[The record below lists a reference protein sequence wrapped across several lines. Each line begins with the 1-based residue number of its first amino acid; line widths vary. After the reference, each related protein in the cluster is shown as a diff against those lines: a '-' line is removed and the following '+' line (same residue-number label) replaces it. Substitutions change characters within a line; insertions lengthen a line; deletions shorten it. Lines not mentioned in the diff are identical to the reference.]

1 MKFKPLRDPLI
12 ISFYGLVIALYVFA
26 FFVSLQE
33 IIAFNYVDITEG
45 FLDFLIVGASP
56 FVGYLLLNNII
67 NINYEIINSE
77 KVLSIKSGFVKDRI
91 KLKEVKQ
98 IEFVDS
104 LMPYGTMGRKK
115 IKVTL
120 QRPGIQ
126 TSYFHI
132 AVVNQEEFIT
142 ALKSYCPYLIIVTP
156 EMRLDLNRK
165 EKAKKEKEKLEKK
178 NKV

>member
-1 MKFKPLRDPLI
+1 MKFKPLRDPI
-12 ISFYGLVIALYVFA
+12 IVSFYGFVVVLYIFA

-33 IIAFNYVDITEG
+33 IITFNYVNITEG

-67 NINYEIINSE
+67 NIKYEIINSE
-77 KVLSIKSGFVKDRI
+77 KVFSLQSGFVKDRI

-98 IEFVDS
+98 IEFVSS

-120 QRPGIQ
+120 QRPGIK

-132 AVVNQEEFIT
+132 AVVDQQEFTT
-142 ALKSYCPYLIIVTP
+142 ALKSYCPDLIVITP
-156 EMRLDLNRK
+156 EMREEQNRK
-165 EKAKKEKEKLEKK
+165 DKARKDKEKLEKK

>member
-12 ISFYGLVIALYVFA
+12 ISFYGFVIALYVFT

-56 FVGYLLLNNII
+56 FVGYLLINNII
-67 NINYEIINSE
+67 NIKYEIINSE
-77 KVLSIKSGFVKDRI
+77 KVFSIQSGFVKDRI
-91 KLKEVKQ
+91 KLKEIKQ
-98 IEFVDS
+98 IEYVSS
-104 LMPYGTMGRKK
+104 LMPYGTMGRNK
-115 IKVTL
+115 IKITL
-120 QRPGIQ
+120 QRPGIK

-132 AVVNQEEFIT
+132 AVVNQPEFVA
-142 ALKSYCPYLIIVTP
+142 ALKNYCPDLIVISP
-156 EMRLDLNRK
+156 ELREELNKK
-165 EKAKKEKEKLEKK
+165 EKSKKEKEKLEKK

>member
-12 ISFYGLVIALYVFA
+12 ISFYGFVIVLYVFA

-33 IIAFNYVDITEG
+33 IIAFNYANITEG

-67 NINYEIINSE
+67 NIDYEIINSE
-77 KVLSIKSGFVKDRI
+77 KVFSIKSGFIKDRI

-115 IKVTL
+115 IRITL

-132 AVVNQEEFIT
+132 AVVNQDEFVT
-142 ALKSYCPYLIIVTP
+142 VLKSYCPDLIIVTP
-156 EMRLDLNRK
+156 DMRQDLNRR
-165 EKAKKEKEKLEKK
+165 EKQKKEKEKLEKK

>member
-12 ISFYGLVIALYVFA
+12 ISFYGLVIALYIFA

-33 IIAFNYVDITEG
+33 IIAFNYIDITEG

-67 NINYEIINSE
+67 NIKYEIINSE
-77 KVLSIKSGFVKDRI
+77 KVFSIQSGFVKDRI
-91 KLKEVKQ
+91 KLKEIKQ
-98 IEFVDS
+98 IEFVKS
-104 LMPYGTMGRKK
+104 LMPYGTMGRNK
-115 IKVTL
+115 IKITL
-120 QRPGIQ
+120 QRPGIK

-132 AVVNQEEFIT
+132 AVVNQTEFV
-142 ALKSYCPYLIIVTP
+142 ASLKNYCPDLVVVSSA
-156 EMRLDLNRK
+156 MREELNRK
-165 EKAKKEKEKLEKK
+165 EKAKKEKDKLERK

>member
-1 MKFKPLRDPLI
+1 MKFKPLRDPI
-12 ISFYGLVIALYVFA
+12 IVSFYGFVFVLYVFT
-26 FFVSLQE
+26 FIVSLQE
-33 IIAFNYVDITEG
+33 IIAFEYADITQG

-56 FVGYLLLNNII
+56 FVGYLLLNNIF
-67 NINYEIINSE
+67 NIKYEIINSE
-77 KVLSIKSGFVKDRI
+77 KVFLIQSGFVKDRI

-98 IEFVDS
+98 IEFVSS

-126 TSYFHI
+126 TSYFHV
-132 AVVNQEEFIT
+132 AVVNQEEFVT
-142 ALKSYCPYLIIVTP
+142 ALKSYCPDLLVITP
-156 EMRLDLNRK
+156 AMREEQNKRDKARKDK
-165 EKAKKEKEKLEKK
+165 EKMEKK

>member
-1 MKFKPLRDPLI
+1 MKFKPLRDPI
-12 ISFYGLVIALYVFA
+12 IVSFYGFVFVLYVFT
-26 FFVSLQE
+26 FIVSLQE
-33 IIAFNYVDITEG
+33 IIAFEYADITQG

-56 FVGYLLLNNII
+56 FVGYLLLNNIF
-67 NINYEIINSE
+67 NIKYEIINSE
-77 KVLSIKSGFVKDRI
+77 KVFLIQSGFVKDRI

-98 IEFVDS
+98 IEFVSS

-126 TSYFHI
+126 TSYFHV
-132 AVVNQEEFIT
+132 AVVNQEEFVT
-142 ALKSYCPYLIIVTP
+142 ALKSYCPDLLVITP
-156 EMRLDLNRK
+156 VMREEQNKRDKARKDK
-165 EKAKKEKEKLEKK
+165 EKMEKK

>member
-33 IIAFNYVDITEG
+33 IIAFNYSDITEG

-67 NINYEIINSE
+67 NIKYEIINSE
-77 KVLSIKSGFVKDRI
+77 KVFSIQSGFVKDRI

-98 IEFVDS
+98 IEFVSS
-104 LMPYGTMGRKK
+104 LMPYGTMGRRK

-120 QRPGIQ
+120 QRPGLQ

-132 AVVNQEEFIT
+132 AVVNEQEFVT
-142 ALKSYCPYLIIVTP
+142 SLKSYCPDLIIVSP
-156 EMRLDLNRK
+156 EMREELDRK
-165 EKAKKEKEKLEKK
+165 NKAKKEKEKQDKK

>member
-1 MKFKPLRDPLI
+1 MKFKPLRDPI
-12 ISFYGLVIALYVFA
+12 IVSFYGFVVVLYIFA

-56 FVGYLLLNNII
+56 FVGYLLLNNIF
-67 NINYEIINSE
+67 NIKYEIINSE
-77 KVLSIKSGFVKDRI
+77 KVFYIQSGFVKDRI
-91 KLKEVKQ
+91 KLKEIKQ
-98 IEFVDS
+98 IEFVSS
-104 LMPYGTMGRKK
+104 LMPYGTMGRNK

-132 AVVNQEEFIT
+132 AVVNQEEFVT
-142 ALKSYCPYLIIVTP
+142 ALKSYCPDLIIVTR
-156 EMRLDLNRK
+156 EQREEQNKRD
-165 EKAKKEKEKLEKK
+165 KAKKEKEKMEKK